1 MIVRHIE
8 MIEGSN
14 REVHA
19 DNWSSRRLLLA
30 EEGMGFSMHDTLIHP
45 GTETEICYAHHFEAV
60 YCIEGE
66 GEIELVP
73 SGVKHVIRPGML
85 YALNLHDRHLL
96 RATTRLRM
104 VCVFNP
110 ALTGRETHDASGPY
124 PKSQTEVLAASGSP
138 QQSA

>member
-1 MIVRHIE
+1 MIVRHLE
-8 MIEGSN
+8 SLEGTD

-30 EEGMGFSMHDTLIHP
+30 QEGMGFSMHDTLIHA
-45 GTETEICYAHHFEAV
+45 GTETEICYAHHLEAV

-73 SGVKHVIRPGML
+73 SGEKHAIRPGML

-110 ALTGRETHDASGPY
+110 ALTGRETHDASGAY
-124 PKSQTEVLAASGSP
+124 PNAQVGMLLAHHPAV
-138 QQSA
+138 QME